1 MVDRA
6 GNQPIFTD
14 LQDMERLR
22 SAARRDDPEALR
34 EVAQQFESLFTH
46 MMLQTMRDA
55 SFGDDLTGGGQTEFY
70 RDMFDQQVAVE
81 MGAGSGEGL
90 GLAEMIV
97 RELGGE
103 DAEVPPPQ
111 SPQGPAATAPAVGG
125 QAPPDQDSAP
135 GDAGVSE
142 EDEEQAELARKL
154 EEAGR
159 EGDAEGF
166 VESIWPLARRA
177 AGELGV
183 APHLI
188 AAQAALETGWGRGM
202 IRDADGGN
210 SFNLFG
216 IKAQGDWEGDQVN
229 VATLEYESG
238 MAVRRNEPFRAYG
251 SPEES
256 VDDYVRLIRE
266 SPRYQQALEQGDDAS
281 AFARAL
287 QEGGYATDPE
297 YAEKIQRVAD
307 SEPIRRVAGS
317 SESSDAEFSNAEFS
331 DQELKDFPKR
341 PYE

>member
-6 GNQPIFTD
+6 GDKPIFTD
-14 LQDMERLR
+14 LQDLERLR
-22 SAARRDDPEALR
+22 GAARQDDPEALR
-34 EVAQQFESLFTH
+34 EVAEQFESLFTH
-46 MMLQTMRDA
+46 MMLQTMREA
-55 SFGDDLTGGGQTEFY
+55 SFGDDLTGGGQTDFY
-70 RDMFDQQVAVE
+70 RDMFDQQIAVE
-81 MGAGSGEGL
+81 MGSGGGQGL

-103 DAEVPPPQ
+103 DADVPPPQ
-111 SPQGPAATAPAVGG
+111 SADGAAATNAASSNAAPAS
-125 QAPPDQDSAP
+125 DQEGEEEESQSD
-135 GDAGVSE
+135 GVAR
-142 EDEEQAELARKL
+142 DTDKDELAQKL
-154 EEAGR
+154 EEAG
-159 EGDAEGF
+159 ENGDPEGF
-166 VESIWPLARRA
+166 LEGIWPLARKA

-202 IRDADGGN
+202 IRDADGDN

-216 IKAQGDWEGDQVN
+216 IKAGGEWKGDQVR
-229 VATLEYESG
+229 VPTLEYESG
-238 MAVRRNEPFRAYG
+238 MAVRRNEPFRAYQ

-256 VDDYVRLIRE
+256 VDDYVRLLKE
-266 SPRYQQALEQGDDAS
+266 SPRYREALEQGGDAN

-307 SEPIRRVAGS
+307 SEPIRRVAGEE
-317 SESSDAEFSNAEFS
+317 ESGGG
-331 DQELKDFPKR
+331 ELKDLRNR